1 MATATWEAIKEDI
14 VERSTESKAWKSD
27 RNSLVDI
34 IEKLD
39 EEGINPELMSCTKI
53 SNIRRIIP
61 PIKVAL
67 KDDNLKEAVKLLK
80 SAKELKV
87 VDLRLK
93 MGPNQPQEITYRTR
107 RTASEKM
114 VHTVTF
120 DHKQF
125 KMVCNRFR
133 ANMKFVEK

>member
-27 RNSLVDI
+27 RNSLVRI

-53 SNIRRIIP
+53 STLRRIIP

-107 RTASEKM
+107 RNGQRE
-114 VHTVTF
+114 
-120 DHKQF
+120 DGPY
-125 KMVCNRFR
+125 RDL
-133 ANMKFVEK
+133 